1 MLETDFV
8 SGPGQH
14 TQGVPERI
22 TTRDGRRLHAMVLP
36 GPPGTAAPTV
46 VFEAGA
52 AASRSSWGLV
62 QPAVGRFARAVV
74 YDRAGLGRSPADPAG
89 RALDRVAG
97 DLVDVLDHFGS
108 GPFVLVGHSAGGVI
122 ARLAASRR
130 PARIRGLVLADPT
143 DEAAELL
150 FGTAIRRVQRI
161 TLAVQSA
168 LARLGLLGLM
178 YRSMLNAVPADVRRD
193 MEREAFAPGVLRTQ
207 SVQART
213 FLDDLATWR
222 EDPPDLGAIPVT
234 VISGGRAG
242 DGMTT
247 RIRAAANAAHAHR
260 AAVSPAGRHV
270 LAPASGHYVPITEPE
285 LVVEEVRRLT
295 GAPSAPVRS

>member
-1 MLETDFV
+1 MPETDFV
-8 SGPGQH
+8 SDPDQH

-22 TTRDGRRLHAMVLP
+22 TTREGRWLYAMVLP
-36 GPPGTAAPTV
+36 GPPGTEAPTV

-52 AASRSSWGLV
+52 AATRSSWGLV

-97 DLVDVLDHFGS
+97 DLVDVLDHFGP
-108 GPFVLVGHSAGGVI
+108 GPFILVGHSAGGVI
-122 ARLAASRR
+122 ARLAASRL
-130 PARIRGLVLADPT
+130 PARISGLVLVDPT
-143 DEAAELL
+143 DEAADLL
-150 FGTAIRRVQRI
+150 FSAAIRRVERM
-161 TLAVQSA
+161 TLVVHGV
-168 LARLGLLGLM
+168 LARLGMLRLM
-178 YRSMLNAVPADVRRD
+178 YRSMLDTVPPDVRRD
-193 MEREAFAPGVLRTQ
+193 MEREAFAPGNVRTQ

-222 EDPPDLGAIPVT
+222 DEPPELGAIPVT

-285 LVVEEVRRLT
+285 LVVEEIRRLI
-295 GAPSAPVRS
+295 GDRAAPDRT

>member
-1 MLETDFV
+1 MLETGSV
-8 SGPGQH
+8 SDPGRH
-14 TQGVPERI
+14 TQGLPEWV

-36 GPPGTAAPTV
+36 GPPGTTAPTV

-52 AASRSSWGLV
+52 AATRSSWGLV
-62 QPAVGRFARAVV
+62 QPATGRFARSVV

-89 RALDRVAG
+89 RALDRMAD
-97 DLVDVLDHFGS
+97 DLVDVLDHFGP

-122 ARLAASRR
+122 ARLATSRR
-130 PARIRGLVLADPT
+130 PARISGLVLVDPT
-143 DEAAELL
+143 DEAADLL
-150 FGTAIRRVQRI
+150 FGAAFRRAERI
-161 TLAVQSA
+161 SLAVNGV

-193 MEREAFAPGVLRTQ
+193 MEQEAFTPGIVGTQ
-207 SVQART
+207 AVQART

-222 EDPPDLGAIPVT
+222 DDPPELGAVPVT

-242 DGMTT
+242 AGMTT

-260 AAVSPAGRHV
+260 AAVSAAGRHV
-270 LAPASGHYVPITEPE
+270 LAPGSGHYVPITEPE
-285 LVVEEVRRLT
+285 VVVAEIRRLT
-295 GAPSAPVRS
+295 GA